1 MTEKEIKKLNRQD
14 LLILLA
20 EQKERVDILEGQLKS
35 AEEKL
40 ENRRLLQEESGSM
53 AEAALRFH
61 DVFRAVDEAAAL
73 FAENVRLR
81 QQEQDEAFL
90 RQEAENTEKAEQILR
105 SARQEAENTKLEA
118 EQVLQTANEQASRI
132 IAQAEADAGLKKQ
145 ESEQALQDAREQ
157 AGQIVAQAKEDA
169 EERKLE
175 SEVALEDA
183 NEQAR
188 QIIARAK
195 TDAAQTVQKANE
207 QAAQIIAQAEAE
219 ADQQAQR
226 AEEIIRQAQ
235 AYVADEMEKIEM
247 RWAEIHEKIESM
259 SQEYIW
265 LRGIINREDDTP
277 RQKAGQIIQDAQM
290 RAQEIV
296 SQAQEQAAMEMEKI
310 DSRWN
315 GIYDR
320 IRGMEKEYSW
330 LQGIINTK
338 AGESA

>member
-20 EQKERVDILEGQLKS
+20 EQKERADTLEQKLNC
-35 AEEKL
+35 AEQKL
-40 ENRRLLQEESGSM
+40 QERRLVQEECGTM
-53 AEAALRFH
+53 AEAALKFH

-81 QQEQDEAFL
+81 QEEQEEAFRRL
-90 RQEAENTEKAEQILR
+90 EAENTQKGEQILR
-105 SARQEAENTKLEA
+105 SAQQEAENKRLEA
-118 EQVLQTANEQASRI
+118 EQALRAADEQAYQIVVR
-132 IAQAEADAGLKKQ
+132 AEADA
-145 ESEQALQDAREQ
+145 EQ
-157 AGQIVAQAKEDA
+157 
-169 EERKLE
+169 RKLE
-175 SEVALEDA
+175 SELALEEA

-188 QIIARAK
+188 QIVDQAHA
-195 TDAAQTVQKANE
+195 DAEQLVRNANE
-207 QAAQIIAQAEAE
+207 NAVQIVAKAEAE

-235 AYVADEMEKIEM
+235 EYVADEMEKIEQ

-265 LRGIINREDDTP
+265 LRGIINREDDAP
-277 RQKAGQIIQDAQM
+277 RQKANQIIQDAEI

-330 LQGIINTK
+330 LQGIINVK
-338 AGESA
+338 AGEQA

>member
-20 EQKERVDILEGQLKS
+20 EQKERVDMLEVQMKS

-40 ENRRLLQEESGSM
+40 ENRRLLQEECGSM

-61 DVFRAVDEAAAL
+61 DVFRVVDEAAEL
-73 FAENVRLR
+73 FAENVRIR
-81 QQEQDEAFL
+81 QQEQDEAFRKL
-90 RQEAENTEKAEQILR
+90 EAENTEKCEQILQN
-105 SARQEAENTKLEA
+105 AQQEAEKKRLD
-118 EQVLQTANEQASRI
+118 
-132 IAQAEADAGLKKQ
+132 AQRTLC
-145 ESEQALQDAREQ
+145 
-157 AGQIVAQAKEDA
+157 DA
-169 EERKLE
+169 E
-175 SEVALEDA
+175 D
-183 NEQAR
+183 QAR
-188 QIIARAK
+188 QIIDQAQAK
-195 TDAAQTVQKANE
+195 ADQTVREANG

-235 AYVADEMEKIEM
+235 AYVAEEMEKIEQ

-277 RQKAGQIIQDAQM
+277 RQTAGQIIQDAQV

-320 IRGMEKEYSW
+320 ISGMEKEYSW
-330 LQGIINTK
+330 LKGIINRKVGEK
-338 AGESA
+338 A

>member
-20 EQKERVDILEGQLKS
+20 EQKERADALEQKLNS
-35 AEEKL
+35 AEQKL
-40 ENRRLLQEESGSM
+40 QERRLVQEECGTM
-53 AEAALRFH
+53 AEAALKFH

-81 QQEQDEAFL
+81 QEEQEEAF
-90 RQEAENTEKAEQILR
+90 RQLEAENTRKAEQILH
-105 SARQEAENTKLEA
+105 SAQQEAENKRLEA
-118 EQVLQTANEQASRI
+118 EQALRAADEQAYQIVVR
-132 IAQAEADAGLKKQ
+132 AEADA
-145 ESEQALQDAREQ
+145 EQ
-157 AGQIVAQAKEDA
+157 
-169 EERKLE
+169 RKLE
-175 SEVALEDA
+175 SELALEEA

-188 QIIARAK
+188 QIIDQAHA
-195 TDAAQTVQKANE
+195 DAEQTVRNANE
-207 QAAQIIAQAEAE
+207 NAARIIANAEAE

-226 AEEIIRQAQ
+226 AEEIIRQTQ
-235 AYVADEMEKIEM
+235 EYVADEMEKIEL
-247 RWAEIHEKIESM
+247 RWAEIHKKIESM

-277 RQKAGQIIQDAQM
+277 RQKANQIIQDAEI

-330 LQGIINTK
+330 LQGIINVKT
-338 AGESA
+338 GEQA